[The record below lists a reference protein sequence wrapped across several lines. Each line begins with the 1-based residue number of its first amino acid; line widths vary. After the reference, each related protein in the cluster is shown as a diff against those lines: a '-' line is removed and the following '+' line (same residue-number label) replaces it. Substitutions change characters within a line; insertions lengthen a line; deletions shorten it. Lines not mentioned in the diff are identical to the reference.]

1 MRSGKRYLFILIWL
15 VVWFCQPGLVGRAGE
30 SQKTFFKVK
39 LSCGSCV
46 IRINTALKAI
56 DGYTGMTAHVDRDL
70 VAVNH
75 TADLPAGRVIKAVTA
90 AGYPA
95 QLAPASEYDPNEDLS
110 AESSGWRDPNTGI
123 IMKLLGFLF

>member
-1 MRSGKRYLFILIWL
+1 MRSRKRYLFVLTYL
-15 VVWFCQPGLVGRAGE
+15 VFWFCQPGLVTRAGE
-30 SQKTFFKVK
+30 SQRTFYKVK

-46 IRINTALKAI
+46 IQINNALKAL
-56 DGYTGMTAHVDRDL
+56 DGYTGMAAHVDRDL

-75 TADLPAGRVIKAVTA
+75 TAALPAGRVIMAVTA

-123 IMKLLGFLF
+123 LMKLLGFLF

>member
-1 MRSGKRYLFILIWL
+1 MRSGRRDLFILICL
-15 VVWFCQPGLVGRAGE
+15 VVWSWHPGLVARAGE
-30 SQKTFFKVK
+30 SQRTFYKVK

-46 IRINTALKAI
+46 IRINTALKSMG
-56 DGYTGMTAHVDRDL
+56 GYTGMTAHVDRDL

-75 TADLPAGRVIKAVTA
+75 TAALTAGSIQDAVTA

-95 QLAPASEYDPNEDLS
+95 QLAPASEYAPDEDLS

-123 IMKLLGFLF
+123 LMKLLGFLF